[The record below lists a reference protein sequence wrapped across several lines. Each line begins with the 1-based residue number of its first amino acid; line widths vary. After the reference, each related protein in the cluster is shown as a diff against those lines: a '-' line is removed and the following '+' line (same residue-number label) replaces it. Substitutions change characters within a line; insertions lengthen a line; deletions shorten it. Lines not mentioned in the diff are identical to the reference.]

1 MHLRSVQT
9 VLVAL
14 LLQACASVSQFSP
27 KSVDVLDPRSGVT
40 LGVMPE
46 PLAFIET
53 GVFHGKA
60 PGKAVPDKQPGIV
73 YLGPVE
79 RDRSGQFTY
88 GLWVQVVPGEG
99 GHLLDDIRARGA
111 VSLKLD
117 DGLVT
122 LAPVDLPEIEG
133 SPYPDE
139 PFVSQAAYFAV
150 DVPTLKRMED
160 TQKIV
165 LSLRTPF
172 LTTVDFIP
180 KHETHTA
187 LQQYLHDRGIA
198 GD

>member
-1 MHLRSVQT
+1 MQLRLVQT
-9 VLVAL
+9 AL
-14 LLQACASVSQFSP
+14 IVMLLEACASQFSA

-53 GVFHGKA
+53 GVFDWQV
-60 PGKAVPDKQPGIV
+60 PGQVSDKQPSVV

-79 RDRSGQFTY
+79 WDRSGQFSY
-88 GLWVQVVPGEG
+88 GLWIQFVPGER
-99 GHLLDDIRARGA
+99 GHLLDNIRARGA

-117 DGLVT
+117 DGLIT

-133 SPYPDE
+133 SPYPAE

-150 DVPTLKRMED
+150 DVPTLKRMEV

-187 LQQYLHDRGIA
+187 LQQYMHERGIT